1 MRSFFQNKGKILI
14 KIETKVH
21 MYCSTQFIKYLPIL
35 NTNFVRYY
43 LFYICLHIGR
53 CPSIISMVKYYN
65 ISNHKFQTTH
75 DKYRLIRAKN
85 LFVIGL
91 NNDWNYV
98 L

>member
-1 MRSFFQNKGKILI
+1 MLI

-21 MYCSTQFIKYLPIL
+21 LYCSTQFIEYLAIL
-35 NTNFVRYY
+35 NTYFVRYY
-43 LFYICLHIGR
+43 FFDIYLHIDK
-53 CPSIISMVKYYN
+53 CPSIISIVEYYN